1 MSIDERF
8 KSGIIAW
15 LCKNGFANIEVDF
28 EYDFGYAVDDYKGIH
43 CLNIGVEAN
52 DNAGN
57 YFEQFLYE
65 YGCEYVGI
73 PYPILA
79 LIHELG
85 HVTTISNFSPTE
97 MNLFYL
103 AKQFDHGES
112 EHDWYFRYWEMP
124 DEFAATM
131 WAVDFINNHIDAV
144 EELCNF
150 FIPTWIEMCET
161 IDVFSLV
168 KEAA

>member
-1 MSIDERF
+1 MTVDRRF
-8 KSGIIAW
+8 KIGIINW
-15 LCKNGFANIEVDF
+15 LCKNNFSNIDVDF
-28 EYDFGYAVDDYKGIH
+28 EYDFGYAVDDDLGIH
-43 CLNIGVEAN
+43 CLNIGVE
-52 DNAGN
+52 DNNAAGTF
-57 YFEQFLYE
+57 FEQFLYE
-65 YGCEYVGI
+65 YGCDYVGI

-85 HVTTISNFSPTE
+85 HIATINNFSQTE
-97 MNLFYL
+97 LKLFEL
-103 AKQFDHGES
+103 AKEFSHGES
-112 EHDWYFRYWEMP
+112 NHDWFFHYWEMP

-131 WAVDFINNHIDAV
+131 WAVDFINEHIDAV